1 MLNGITLKNPIAAA
15 VVFGHERDILRR
27 DTTRHRGMLLIHC
40 AKECATKAQ
49 HWDLPHEDLRQ
60 HVIGLVKLVN
70 VRRRN
75 DGWYQW
81 DFTLPHVFPEPFELC
96 GHPDVF
102 EVEATDELLAQVNA
116 AMTPAAAKKH
126 FRHYERLQNPDSVHP
141 RRRDGWVG
149 D

>member
-1 MLNGITLKNPIAAA
+1 MNAITLKNPPAAA
-15 VVFGHERDILRR
+15 VIFGFDTDIVRR

-40 AKECATKAQ
+40 AKEFATRARR
-49 HWDLPHEDLRQ
+49 WDLPHEDLRQ
-60 HVIGLVKLVN
+60 HAIGLVKLVD

-81 DFTLPHVFPEPFELC
+81 EFSVPLVFPAPFEMR

-102 EVEATDELLAQVNA
+102 DAEATDELIAQVKT
-116 AMTPAAAKKH
+116 AMTPEQAKAH
-126 FRHYERLQNPDSVHP
+126 FRHYEQLANPDSVHP